1 MSALVTNTAD
11 SASMT
16 PSCRGG
22 SHKRCTTDE
31 NGCGCRC
38 HRVGAE
44 IQAMEDAAAGLIE
57 TLLREWFKDNKSGF
71 VPSIEAQKF
80 VAAMREQHPTEFTAW
95 LQDRAEWLVLNLM
108 RTNEML
114 KARNAGAGSNSRRSF
129 ANYAAAIESGKE
141 PNQPALAVT
150 YRVNLENMR
159 RTLADMTA
167 VDLKF
172 ASEQRESQAN
182 SLKLEAAFLR
192 AIAKRLPDDTTKVG
206 DVLDEHQVYEIRKK
220 LQPKST

>member
-57 TLLREWFKDNKSGF
+57 TLLRDWFKDKTGF
-71 VPSIEAQKF
+71 VPAIEAQRF
-80 VAAMREQHPTEFTAW
+80 VAEMREKHPTEFVAW
-95 LQDRAEWLVLNLM
+95 LQDHAEWLVLNLT
-108 RTNEML
+108 RDVEN
-114 KARNAGAGSNSRRSF
+114 KAARAAGSGNSQRAFRS
-129 ANYAAAIESGKE
+129 YAHAMDMG
-141 PNQPALAVT
+141 QQMDRGALTVT
-150 YRVNLENMR
+150 YRVNAENLR

-167 VDLKF
+167 ADLKF
-172 ASEQRESQAN
+172 AADYRETTAN
-182 SLKLEAAFLR
+182 TLKLEAAFLR

-220 LQPKST
+220 LQPKGT